1 MPALQVLQT
10 SSPSY
15 LLLSSLDAARRHA
28 FAPNAWLVPL
38 AAADAARAQLEA
50 LPGLCLLQDGSCGAQ
65 QSVAGFDPLRV
76 VLNVQGLGLTG
87 YNAAAWLEE
96 QHGIVPELATNK
108 LVVVVFGPGSTAADA
123 DALVKACQLLC
134 DVYTSQDVPQPP
146 VTATQAPAA
155 HSSAAAD
162 LTQKGQGA
170 TCEEGVTPPARAG
183 AVLTP
188 RQAFYAD
195 TEAVCLAAAA
205 GRVSAELLCPYPPGV
220 PVVFPG
226 EVFTPASIQVL
237 HDTVASGG
245 VVTGGH
251 DSSLATVLVVAEVV

>member
-1 MPALQVLQT
+1 V
-10 SSPSY
+10 S
-15 LLLSSLDAARRHA
+15 
-28 FAPNAWLVPL
+28 
-38 AAADAARAQLEA
+38 
-50 LPGLCLLQDGSCGAQ
+50 
-65 QSVAGFDPLRV
+65 GFDPLRV

-87 YNAAAWLEE
+87 FDAAAWLEE
-96 QHGIVPELATNK
+96 QHGVVPELATNR
-108 LVVVVFGPGSTAADA
+108 LVVLVFGPGSTAADA

-134 DVYTSQDVPQPP
+134 EAHASQDVPQPP
-146 VTATQAPAA
+146 ATPTQTPADS
-155 HSSAAAD
+155 SSAATD
-162 LTQKGQGA
+162 GA
-170 TCEEGVTPPARAG
+170 QTLRDPSSVESAG

-195 TEAVCLAAAA
+195 AEAVSLNAAA

-237 HDTVASGG
+237 RDTLSSGG

-251 DSSLATVLVVAEVV
+251 DSSLATVLVVAEGAV